1 MQLIGAGLRDHAD
14 LPAGALAVFG
24 RIGIAEYIELPDGVN
39 AQQLAADSSR
49 RDTDVAAPRVFNP
62 VQQEKIVRRPPAG
75 HSEIGAFPG
84 AYRRSRLEVVED
96 GPRIESNQ
104 VVETAAVERQIFDF
118 SFPDQ
123 SRNRCRS

>member
-49 RDTDVAAPRVFNP
+49 RDTNVAAPRVFNP
-62 VQQEKIVRRPPAG
+62 VQQEKIVGRPPAR
-75 HSEIGAFPG
+75 HSEIGAFAG
-84 AYRRSRLEVVED
+84 AYRGRGLEVVVV
-96 GPRIESNQ
+96 GAMLESHQ
-104 VVETAAVERQIFDF
+104 
-118 SFPDQ
+118 
-123 SRNRCRS
+123 